1 MTVADRSI
9 EEHALAFHID
19 EKPPIVS
26 HFIAGPFRSDSGRID
41 YDI

>member
-19 EKPPIVS
+19 EKHRLSRISLQVLS
-26 HFIAGPFRSDSGRID
+26 EAIAGE
-41 YDI
+41 